1 MVSIS
6 YSLCSDSHPA
16 AKKTCVIGGD
26 IGAKLV
32 AARKQFEALSD
43 ALRRTPL
50 GTLLPALLSSMTL
63 LLDQTGAAASAAA
76 SASVSA
82 TGAADA
88 SLADAQAK
96 ATSGSTS
103 GSGSALPASFAL
115 KAAPACLATLRLLQ
129 AFQVR
134 CWQNVPRVFIRV
146 FKNPNIN
153 TLKTDAV
160 TVNVLSYMSKINH
173 SMDGMHS
180 HILSVS
186 AICMCSDAAGALGAG
201 GAR

>member
-1 MVSIS
+1 MYRVLWLFFDIS
-6 YSLCSDSHPA
+6 PYDFYFLFHLFRLSDMA

-26 IGAKLV
+26 IGAKLS

-76 SASVSA
+76 SASA

-88 SLADAQAK
+88 SLAVAQAK
-96 ATSGSTS
+96 ATSGSGS

-115 KAAPACLATLRLLQ
+115 KAAPACLASLRLLQ

-134 CWQNVPRVFIRV
+134 FQVVKC
-146 FKNPNIN
+146 
-153 TLKTDAV
+153 
-160 TVNVLSYMSKINH
+160 
-173 SMDGMHS
+173 
-180 HILSVS
+180 
-186 AICMCSDAAGALGAG
+186 ALG
-201 GAR
+201 RFRFMFSRIQVYTH